1 MSGYQTNLQRK
12 TTYLFIAI
20 LLGWCAAGNIG
31 AADAISIHPDNPRYF
46 LFRGK
51 PLVLIT
57 ASEHYGSVMNRPFDF
72 VKYLDDAAAHKM
84 TLTRTF
90 LLFRELQSARN
101 PSSPCKPES
110 PDYIAPFPRTGP
122 GKALDGEPIYDL
134 DQWNPEYF
142 ERLHRFLDAAS
153 QRGIIVELT
162 IFSNTYA
169 DQVWALNPFR
179 AENNKQHLEKI
190 EWPEY
195 LSLKNTELVKRQSSY
210 ARKII
215 DETSGYDN
223 VYYEICNEPG
233 GAVKGHIPSAE
244 VDEWQNEMGRVIR
257 DEMQR
262 THHGHLVAGQQAFA
276 YSPKFRFPLDETYSQ
291 KLFDIVNI
299 HPLPNTDFGG
309 TLYQLGAFMSK
320 DLALPEMARF
330 CRAVFAQK
338 KPSVMDEDNT
348 ASMYRDPTGWT
359 IHRKRAWTTVLNG
372 GHYDYIDFSITV
384 GSETGTAMSR
394 SHIRSWMQYLSEF
407 ISSFDYIHADNSNG
421 WLGDLPDHVT
431 ASTLSARGD
440 DYVAYLADDRE
451 ITDPTA
457 GEPLHGTVKLTLP
470 SGTFAV
476 SLFSPV
482 SGQSSPAVRMEGGG
496 TRSLILEPF
505 RDDIVIRASKI
516 SP

>member
-299 HPLPNTDFGG
+299 HPLPNTDFRG

-330 CRAVFAQK
+330 CRAVFSQK
-338 KPSVMDEDNT
+338 KPSVMDEDNA

-431 ASTLSARGD
+431 AATLEARGN

-457 GEPLHGTVKLTLP
+457 GEPLRGTVKLTLP
-470 SGTFAV
+470 NGTFAV

-482 SGQSSPAVRMEGGG
+482 SGQSSPAVRMEGGSS
-496 TRSLILEPF
+496 RSLVLEPF
-505 RDDIVIRASKI
+505 RDDIVIRASKV